1 MKKINF
7 SRDNEG
13 CFNDQNINNYA
24 VSQTEMFAAMV
35 SELQNGTC
43 RPLHEVFAD
52 KCLYIVVPV
61 TDEEGA
67 TVFEKTTALY
77 VYDKECPLGI
87 SDGPCPLAGGKMF
100 DVLGRWWDIE
110 DTDVAFTDVADAD
123 KMEFFSN
130 LKQLLTAKANTI
142 RELLEQTPVE
152 IFGEDNIPPFEVV
165 KAMSLVAS
173 TDLGRTNLAIAAA
186 DEIIA
191 EIGEEDDEEDG
202 EEDEE

>member
-24 VSQTEMFAAMV
+24 VSQIEMLAAVV

-61 TDEEGA
+61 TDENGT

-87 SDGPCPLAGGKMF
+87 GDGPCPLAGGKMF

-110 DTDVAFTDVADAD
+110 DTDVAFTDEADAD

-130 LKQLLTAKANTI
+130 LKQLLTVKANFI
-142 RELLEQTPVE
+142 NELLEQTPVE
-152 IFGEDNIPPFEVV
+152 LFGEDNIPPFEVV
-165 KAMSLVAS
+165 QAMSLGAAA
-173 TDLGRTNLAIAAA
+173 DLANTTVAIAAA

-191 EIGEEDDEEDG
+191 EIGEEDGDEE
-202 EEDEE
+202 EEE